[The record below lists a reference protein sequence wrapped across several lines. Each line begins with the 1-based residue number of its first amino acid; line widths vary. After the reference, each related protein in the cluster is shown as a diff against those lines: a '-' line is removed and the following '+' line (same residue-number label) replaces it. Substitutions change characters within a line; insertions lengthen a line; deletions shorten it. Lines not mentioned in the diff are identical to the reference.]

1 MAQEPPVQSQ
11 RRASSWPQELRQ
23 LLALGGPIALVQV
36 GQTSLNFVD
45 VCFLG
50 HFDAAGLPAMALG
63 STLCW
68 AAAVFCMGTLNA
80 LDPLLSQAV
89 GARDHEAVPRLLWR
103 GAVLAALLALP
114 AMAVL
119 LPTATWLAWLGQK
132 PELIPGAATYA
143 RINTLGFLPFLWVM
157 VLRALLSTHSR
168 LRPQVLMIVFGN
180 LANVVL
186 DWAWIHGR
194 LGFPAMGVAGAAWAT
209 VVVRWAMLGLL
220 LWFSWRDLAPHLRA
234 FGDASVRRAALAIG
248 PLWRLLKLGAPIGAQ
263 YALEMGVFALTAV
276 LIGQFD
282 QAAGDSAGGPR
293 LGGHQIALQLA
304 SLTFMAPLG
313 LSMAASVRVG
323 WAVGRGDHHAAKRTV
338 VVALLTGAAV
348 MSAFMLVFLL
358 VPRWLAAVMT
368 GDAAIAAWA
377 VALIPVAGV
386 FQIGDGLQVVAIG
399 CLRGIGDVRSPM
411 VINVAGFWA
420 VGLPLG
426 CWLAYPWGH
435 DAGPS
440 GLWWGLAIGLF
451 AVALL
456 LLWMVRIR
464 FAAATA
470 RLSAD

>member
-1 MAQEPPVQSQ
+1 MDHELPAQSQ
-11 RRASSWPQELRQ
+11 RASTGRLDELRH
-23 LLALGGPIALVQV
+23 LLALGGPIALVQI

-68 AAAVFCMGTLNA
+68 AACVFCMGTLNG

-89 GARDHEAVPRLLWR
+89 GAQDRHAVPRLLWR
-103 GAVLAALLALP
+103 GAVLAFLLALP

-119 LPTATWLAWLGQK
+119 LPTATWLELLGQK

-157 VLRALLSTHSR
+157 VLRALLSAHSR
-168 LRPQVLMIVFGN
+168 LRPQVLTIVVGN

-186 DWAWIHGR
+186 DWAWIHGH

-209 VVVRWAMLGLL
+209 VVVRWAMFAALL
-220 LWFSWRDLAPHLRA
+220 ALSWQDLAPHLRA
-234 FGDASVRRAALAIG
+234 FGDATVRKAALALQ
-248 PLWRLLKLGAPIGAQ
+248 PLGRLLRLGAPIGAQ

-282 QAAGDSAGGPR
+282 QVAGDSAGGPR

-323 WAVGRGDHHAAKRTV
+323 WAVGRGDATSARRTV
-338 VVALLTGAAV
+338 GVALLAGAAV
-348 MSAFMLVFLL
+348 MGAFMAVFLT
-358 VPRWLAAVMT
+358 VPHLLAAAMT
-368 GDAAIAAWA
+368 GDLAIAAWA
-377 VALIPVAGV
+377 IALIPVAGV

-411 VINVAGFWA
+411 VINVAGFWLL
-420 VGLPLG
+420 GLPLG
-426 CWLAYPWGH
+426 CWLAYPWGRG
-435 DAGPS
+435 AGPV

-456 LLWMVRIR
+456 LLWMVHVR
-464 FAAATA
+464 FATATA
-470 RLSAD
+470 RLASE